1 MHIRQREHVKSFYS
15 IVKIRFYDDQVWL
28 TYLLCRIAAA
38 VQCKD
43 IRSNVI
49 TERLIVWL
57 MVDWLVKVVL
67 MVYLIVPKNGTHGAF
82 GRIVSKL
89 RIKELV

>member
-1 MHIRQREHVKSFYS
+1 M
-15 IVKIRFYDDQVWL
+15 
-28 TYLLCRIAAA
+28 
-38 VQCKD
+38 
-43 IRSNVI
+43 
-49 TERLIVWL
+49 
-57 MVDWLVKVVL
+57 VKVVL